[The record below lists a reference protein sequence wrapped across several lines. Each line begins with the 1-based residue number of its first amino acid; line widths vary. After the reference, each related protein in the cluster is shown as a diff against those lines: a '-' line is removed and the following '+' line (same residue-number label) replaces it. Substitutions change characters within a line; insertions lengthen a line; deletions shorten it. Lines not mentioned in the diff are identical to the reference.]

1 MSPPK
6 KKMKFRNISAKGK
19 TFDGYEKDVLGFL
32 NMDNVKKFAEE
43 TGQSITDAFKELK
56 KRFGINDMRKGGMVI
71 NTMDNRKKK

>member
-1 MSPPK
+1 MSNK

>member
-1 MSPPK
+1 
-6 KKMKFRNISAKGK
+6 MKFRNISAKGK